1 MANTETIKRNWTN
14 WFEIPVS
21 NLQRAKTFYEI
32 IFNTQIE
39 ILDFGELKM
48 GIFPHNEV
56 GCALCQHE
64 AYVPSV
70 SGLLVYLDASPDLN
84 LVLNKVENADGK
96 ILKSKTEIAPGLGY
110 MALFIDTEGNRLAIN
125 SML

>member
-1 MANTETIKRNWTN
+1 MVNNETLKRNWTN
-14 WFEIPVS
+14 WFEIPVT
-21 NLQRAKTFYEI
+21 NLQRAKTFYET

-39 ILDFGELKM
+39 ILDLGGLKM
-48 GIFPHNEV
+48 GLFPHKEV

-64 AYVPSV
+64 AYNPSI
-70 SGLLVYLDASPDLN
+70 SGLLVYLDASPELN
-84 LVLNKVENADGK
+84 LVLNKVENAGGK

-110 MALFIDTEGNRLAIN
+110 MALFTDTEGNRLALN